1 MVLDPEPN
9 PKRLMGLKE
18 LFEFFDEVLSWG
30 AGTGLDVEATGL
42 TTFEEGTGILV
53 GFGGSAVLVPV
64 PFQTFFTRFLAED
77 RNPNLEVVPLF
88 SKKLVKA
95 RLSTGGKDL
104 LFALA
109 RDGRPTL
116 FRGPTPLTRL
126 LLRLASAL
134 LLTASISFCFFLSSS
149 SFRASSEG
157 SGAG

>member
-1 MVLDPEPN
+1 VVLDPEQN

-18 LFEFFDEVLSWG
+18 PFEFFDEVLSWT
-30 AGTGLDVEATGL
+30 AGGGLDVEATGL
-42 TTFEEGTGILV
+42 TALEEATGILV
-53 GFGGSAVLVPV
+53 GFGAVLAPV

-88 SKKLVKA
+88 SEKLV
-95 RLSTGGKDL
+95 RTCPPTGNQDS

-134 LLTASISFCFFLSSS
+134 LLTASISFCFFLSSPS
-149 SFRASSEG
+149 L
-157 SGAG
+157 